1 MNYEIGDDDLE
12 FIGDDD
18 EMDFIGDDDD
28 DDEDYEDMLMG
39 EDDDDEDEE
48 DELEALL
55 GARRRR
61 PRRRRRISRA
71 LLRKRRKVRR
81 RVRMRS
87 ARQMAEAVKRVESGT
102 LLRKT
107 VPTKSRE
114 FPIGFDSVSTIA
126 AGATATLT
134 QRPQIIF
141 RPERIVVPAA
151 VAAFFQI
158 SDVKVGKNS
167 QLVSAGAIPA
177 ATFAETAFGVRLK
190 MDTVQVSQDL
200 ILIVINID
208 VAARRFFAAIIG
220 ESVE

>member
-1 MNYEIGDDDLE
+1 MGYEIGEDFDEELVGLEE
-12 FIGDDD
+12 FIGEDDYDDD
-18 EMDFIGDDDD
+18 F
-28 DDEDYEDMLMG
+28 DEDE
-39 EDDDDEDEE
+39 DDEDE
-48 DELEALL
+48 LAALL

-61 PRRRRRISRA
+61 SRKRSPYRGRSSRGKQRPRRGMRSMVSRA
-71 LLRKRRKVRR
+71 AAV
-81 RVRMRS
+81 
-87 ARQMAEAVKRVESGT
+87 AQAVKRVEQGS
-102 LLRKT
+102 LLKQT
-107 VPTKSRE
+107 KPTKSRE
-114 FPIGFDSVSTIA
+114 FPVGFDSVATIA
-126 AGATATLT
+126 AGASATLT

-158 SDVKVGKNS
+158 NDVKVGKNS

-200 ILIVINID
+200 ILLVTNID
-208 VAARRFFAAIIG
+208 VAARRFLAAMIG